1 MRGLLFLYWESLPRT
16 SPGTDKSTAY
26 ISINTMNIYVGNLAW
41 KTRQKELKELFENF
55 GEVTNAFIVRDKVTR
70 RSRGFGF
77 VEMAEEKDARQAIEK
92 LNNTVFLDR
101 TIIVNEALPKDDDGN
116 ARDSDNAADEWKAV
130 AESDTES
137 VAESDTES
145 VAESDTE
152 SVAESDTDLDKESGA
167 DSDKEA
173 AATATAAAT
182 ASESRG
188 DMETESEKTET
199 AAENPADEPEPT
211 PDEAD
216 PSEDEPTAAPT
227 AEKEDETAEQEE
239 KPAEDGEEPSDEPVE
254 EEAEDTDKKD

>member
-137 VAESDTES
+137 VAESDT
-145 VAESDTE
+145 
-152 SVAESDTDLDKESGA
+152 DLDKESGA